1 MPSIPTRLGDM
12 AYQVRGHGIP
22 VIMLHATLH
31 DRHDFD
37 AIATRLAE
45 NYLTIA
51 ADWPW
56 HGESK
61 GLETVDGLGAVALA
75 DVLEEFV
82 AGLNLPP
89 AYFIGNSVG
98 GFASARLAITHPH
111 LVRGLVLVNTGGF
124 VHMTA
129 VTRFFCRVLGTP
141 FFARFLLPALV
152 TRYMAPQTA
161 ADETIAR
168 KTKERARSVQGAAV
182 AAAIWRS
189 FPDPAHDLIDREPKI
204 TAPTL
209 IVWGTRDPT
218 FPADTGKAVQRCI
231 PGSKLELFDAGHVVF
246 SSKPDQFLA
255 LVEPFFES
263 PKGAGKVDRESD

>member
-1 MPSIPTRLGDM
+1 MPSLPTRLGDM
-12 AYQVRGHGIP
+12 VYQIKGQGIP

-31 DRHDFD
+31 DRHNFD
-37 AIATRLAE
+37 GIVTRLAE
-45 NYLTIA
+45 NYLTIT

-61 GLETVDGLGAVALA
+61 GLDNIDELGAVALA
-75 DVLEEFV
+75 DALEDFM

-111 LVRGLVLVNTGGF
+111 LVRGLVLVNPGGF
-124 VHMTA
+124 VHITGFA
-129 VTRFFCRVLGTP
+129 RFFCRVLGTP
-141 FFARFLLPALV
+141 FFSRFLLPVLV

-161 ADETIAR
+161 ADETITR
-168 KTKERARSVQGAAV
+168 ETKERARTVQGAAV

-189 FPDPAHDLIDREPKI
+189 FPDPGHDLVDRGPKI

-209 IVWGTRDPT
+209 IVWGTQDPT

-246 SSKPDQFLA
+246 SSKPDEFLA

-263 PKGAGKVDRESD
+263 SKGAGGADGESE